1 MPAGCLRFRASRL
14 PVRRLAAGGL
24 IPWNE
29 EQAMSDVVRDAQ
41 SHPGYYLPEG
51 AQYRLQQL
59 RDHMRFL
66 ARLAQPRTQAE
77 EQTRQPAIR
86 MDELALCLEL
96 LAEQVTQAL
105 AQVQWP
111 ARLESDASDND
122 QNDAGE
128 AA

>member
-1 MPAGCLRFRASRL
+1 
-14 PVRRLAAGGL
+14 
-24 IPWNE
+24 
-29 EQAMSDVVRDAQ
+29 MSDVVRDAQ

-77 EQTRQPAIR
+77 EQARQQAIC
-86 MDELALCLEL
+86 MDELACCLEL

-111 ARLESDASDND
+111 ARLEPDASDSESVD
-122 QNDAGE
+122 DGE

>member
-1 MPAGCLRFRASRL
+1 
-14 PVRRLAAGGL
+14 
-24 IPWNE
+24 
-29 EQAMSDVVRDAQ
+29 MSDVVRDVQ

-77 EQTRQPAIR
+77 EQLRQPAIH
-86 MDELALCLEL
+86 MDELACCLEL

-111 ARLESDASDND
+111 ARLEPGAAGSERA
-122 QNDAGE
+122 DAGE
-128 AA
+128 VA

>member
-1 MPAGCLRFRASRL
+1 
-14 PVRRLAAGGL
+14 
-24 IPWNE
+24 
-29 EQAMSDVVRDAQ
+29 MSDVVRDAQ

-77 EQTRQPAIR
+77 EQARQPAIC
-86 MDELALCLEL
+86 MDEMAFCLEL

-105 AQVQWP
+105 AQMQWP
-111 ARLESDASDND
+111 ARFGPDAADSAT
-122 QNDAGE
+122 DAGE
-128 AA
+128 AARTD

>member
-1 MPAGCLRFRASRL
+1 
-14 PVRRLAAGGL
+14 
-24 IPWNE
+24 
-29 EQAMSDVVRDAQ
+29 MSDVVRDAQ
-41 SHPGYYLPEG
+41 SQPGYYLPEG

-77 EQTRQPAIR
+77 EQLRQPAIH
-86 MDELALCLEL
+86 MDELACCLEL

-111 ARLESDASDND
+111 ARLEPDASDNART
-122 QNDAGE
+122 DAGE
-128 AA
+128 AT

>member
-1 MPAGCLRFRASRL
+1 
-14 PVRRLAAGGL
+14 
-24 IPWNE
+24 
-29 EQAMSDVVRDAQ
+29 MSDVVRDVQ

-66 ARLAQPRTQAE
+66 ARLAQPRSRAE
-77 EQTRQPAIR
+77 EQARQPVIR
-86 MDELALCLEL
+86 MDELACCLEL

-111 ARLESDASDND
+111 ALLEPEVPDRERAG
-122 QNDAGE
+122 AGE
-128 AA
+128 AP

>member
-1 MPAGCLRFRASRL
+1 MTEAHHHL
-14 PVRRLAAGGL
+14 
-24 IPWNE
+24 
-29 EQAMSDVVRDAQ
+29 DANA
-41 SHPGYYLPEG
+41 GYYLPEH

-77 EQTRQPAIR
+77 EQLRQPAIC
-86 MDELALCLEL
+86 MDELACCLEL

-111 ARLESDASDND
+111 ARLEPDASDNAR
-122 QNDAGE
+122 NDAGE

>member
-1 MPAGCLRFRASRL
+1 
-14 PVRRLAAGGL
+14 
-24 IPWNE
+24 
-29 EQAMSDVVRDAQ
+29 MSDVVTRCAVT
-41 SHPGYYLPEG
+41 PGYYLPEG

-77 EQTRQPAIR
+77 EQLRQPGIC
-86 MDELALCLEL
+86 MEELACCLEL

-111 ARLESDASDND
+111 ARLEPDASDSARA
-122 QNDAGE
+122 DAGE